1 MSTIDATMRGEMA
14 RLWGEFRRRGFDRPA
29 TGRVLL
35 TWAYNLG
42 LTFAGLAAWFVF
54 DSWWLKAA
62 GLLVSSVGFTGVV
75 TCGHTAAHGTALP
88 WRWANT
94 ALAYFGYPFM
104 VMLSVHYWRNKHNY
118 VHHPAPNVIG
128 TDDDCDL
135 MPFFAMNESEVQSAG
150 PLRRFYYL
158 HVQGWL
164 FPIALTM
171 NGFNVQR
178 VGWTFLVKRLLDRR
192 TRRPAHFIDLGVL
205 LAHVGVWIVLPCVVL
220 GVAEGL
226 ILYVLRIGFMGYAM
240 FFAFAPAHFPAEA
253 DLLEP
258 ASGAR
263 DFVLRQTQAT
273 VNFRTGVL
281 GRLACNGVE
290 YQIEHHLFPGICDVH
305 YARIAPLV
313 REVCERNGYPYR
325 TFGWAEGIWK
335 SWVAIFHPR
344 PIRRIVEPPDPRPA
358 PESATPVPA

>member
-1 MSTIDATMRGEMA
+1 MA
-14 RLWGEFRRRGFDRPA
+14 RLWVEFRRRGFDRPA

-42 LTFAGLAAWFVF
+42 LTFGGLAGWFVF

-62 GLLVSSVGFTGVV
+62 ALLVSSVGFTGLT
-75 TCGHTAAHGTALP
+75 TCGHTAAHVTALP
-88 WRWANT
+88 WRRANSVLT
-94 ALAYFGYPFM
+94 YFAYPFM
-104 VMLSVHYWRNKHNY
+104 AMLSVHYWRNKHNY
-118 VHHPAPNVIG
+118 VHHPTPNVIG

-150 PLRRFYYL
+150 PLRRFYYR
-158 HVQGWL
+158 HVQGFI
-164 FPIALTM
+164 FPIALIM
-171 NGFNVQR
+171 NGFNAQR
-178 VGWTFLVKRLLDRR
+178 QGWTFLVRRLLDRR
-192 TRRPAHFIDLGVL
+192 TRRPAHWIDLGVM
-205 LAHVGVWIVLPCVVL
+205 LAHVAVWIVLPCVLL
-220 GVAEGL
+220 GVTEGL
-226 ILYVLRIGFMGYAM
+226 VLYFLRIGLMGYAM

-258 ASGAR
+258 AARER
-263 DFVLRQTQAT
+263 DFVMRQTQAT

-313 REVCERNGYPYR
+313 REFCERNGYPYR
-325 TFGWAEGIWK
+325 TFGWGEGILK
-335 SWVAIFHPR
+335 SYAALFHPR
-344 PIRRIVEPPDPRPA
+344 PIRRMAEPHNPLPA
-358 PESATPVPA
+358 PDAVSVPV